1 MTYTFDKQN
10 FIVENNGNVIIF
22 KCGSDYIE
30 PTENEDG
37 SFTWPTIDD
46 AAQTNRNR
54 VSEALVDPLKAQR
67 FAELLIANAST
78 AYTTFLTE
86 IP

>member
-1 MTYTFDKQN
+1 MTYTFDGNN
-10 FIVENNGNVIIF
+10 FIVENNGNIIIF

-46 AAQTNRNR
+46 AAQANRNR
-54 VSEALVDPLKAQR
+54 VSEALIDSVKAMR
-67 FAELLIANAST
+67 FAQLLVANPST
-78 AYTTFLTE
+78 AYTIFLTE
-86 IP
+86 I

>member
-1 MTYTFDKQN
+1 MTYTFDGQN

-37 SFTWPTIDD
+37 SLTWPTIDD
-46 AAQTNRNR
+46 AAQANRNR
-54 VSEALVDPLKAQR
+54 VSEALIDSVKAMR
-67 FAELLIANAST
+67 FAQLLVANPST
-78 AYTTFLTE
+78 AYTIFLSE
-86 IP
+86 I

>member
-1 MTYTFDKQN
+1 MTYTFDGQN

-37 SFTWPTIDD
+37 SLTWPTIDD
-46 AAQTNRNR
+46 AAQANRNR
-54 VSEALVDPLKAQR
+54 VSEALIDSVKAMR
-67 FAELLIANAST
+67 FAQLLVANPST
-78 AYTTFLTE
+78 AYTIFLTE
-86 IP
+86 I